1 MKTFGGVITTTEGG
15 RMNNNQATLQKLE
28 SMRLWGMLRAFRSTM
43 ETGVKNQFTP
53 DVRVNSSI
61 FV

>member
-1 MKTFGGVITTTEGG
+1 
-15 RMNNNQATLQKLE
+15 MNNNQATLQKLE